1 MSEARYTGCLLTIG
15 LMALLGQVMA
25 DSAAPL
31 SDPTRPNGWR
41 EKGRVEA
48 PVGRSTAN
56 TLVLQGTFSVA
67 GRRSAM
73 IGGRRVTLAQPQTF
87 MNLSGVSVKSLLTKF
102 SLTAEDLILVYDELS
117 LPWTGSA

>member
-56 TLVLQGTFSVA
+56 TLVFVTFALVA
-67 GRRSAM
+67 LGFAAVTYRSLFDRR
-73 IGGRRVTLAQPQTF
+73 
-87 MNLSGVSVKSLLTKF
+87 
-102 SLTAEDLILVYDELS
+102 
-117 LPWTGSA
+117 